1 MMFTRGEYCDGSS
14 TYGVICAHS
23 KQDAEVLLVTS
34 GTIAS
39 AYKTDGTNE
48 YSYINPKAKEMY
60 KVLKNGIAGC
70 KAKNGEP
77 MQFSLGSS
85 MRHNYTKAKVDYS
98 IELFDGEVVGAFI
111 SWGDGCSIF
120 LEYTDD
126 KNLIPNGIPYV
137 ALTVSRITTDQV
149 LDEVPVRSVEEIA
162 LEKEDV
168 SWLKYKKYYVVNDDD
183 TAEKIFSSLDNWTGP
198 ISYDTETTGL
208 KINCFGKI
216 NSEYSRKLAEY
227 NAANPD
233 HQLRADRLVGIIF
246 CVEENVSYYFP
257 CFNRKFKNLYTSDTE
272 ARRKAISIIKDR
284 YSKPHSNP
292 MQDDMEDYFRKTPE
306 DQWSPDVILMERVRS
321 ILEKGHIVA
330 HNGSFEYKVGCL
342 YGIDTNLKDDTM
354 IMHQIMYKFRS
365 TTSNRGE
372 PSNLKYLAKVELGI
386 DQWELSDFFP
396 DFKEDKSGQVRAA
409 NKRGKKKGSKID
421 FSYMD
426 YAGTRV
432 YAPTDGD
439 VTFLLFKK
447 YKHDMMDNHKEQE
460 YIYNVEV
467 IVSCCI
473 GYMEFF
479 GHRLDERK
487 IYGVRD
493 KTKAE
498 LACIESEI
506 RQAVGFSKPDEIDA
520 YNHLKESIDAFSEVD
535 NAGDEDARNN
545 AIKGMLESTESLYSV
560 IAKNEENQLN
570 LGSPAQV
577 AELFYD
583 VLGYP
588 MQGDKRSVASKQIK
602 PLLKAKNDDGTQAYP
617 VANMYAEYKKKDTLL
632 VKFYDNLPYFMYPGG
647 YIFSSFGQIST
658 ATGRMSCSHPNAQ
671 QYPKAITGICIPRD
685 GYVMMDAD
693 YSQIEY
699 RVLTALAG
707 NTELAHLF
715 ADPDSDYHTLMASK
729 MYGVDYAA
737 VTPKMRSD
745 AKSFNFGI
753 PYGMGFKSLAIL
765 LTGNSK
771 PSSVDEAK
779 EKYELYFK
787 NQPRTRKFFDQV
799 KEMALV
805 NKYTRTHWC
814 RYRYYSFTDA
824 NGNEN
829 NARKGAALR
838 QAGNAVIQGC
848 LGGDTLIQT
857 KEFGIVKIKDVAGK
871 RLHVWD
877 GTSWALGDITYSGK
891 KQKCI
896 VTFSTG
902 QEFVCSPIHKF
913 LISSANGT
921 KNFIECCDL
930 KYGDAVVYNKRS
942 SLTVKGYKW
951 HDSKDLDLTVK
962 SVAITDE
969 YIDMYDVCNT
979 DNGYYVADGVIT
991 HNTAADIFKISV
1003 ARNFMYIR
1011 ENHLQGLL
1019 LIINMIHD
1027 EQLFEV
1033 NVQKLNMQRV
1043 LADVGKN
1050 MQFKVEGFPPLYIG
1064 AGIGPAWGKAKGKM
1078 AEIHPLL
1085 LEQFTEEAKDIPIF
1099 HEDKAVDTNEVLKY
1113 FAKRV
1118 LDFRRKKV
1126 RDYICDPNNYNKDL
1140 HPAIGNLLNLQ
1151 FTYGHDKDKEGLND
1165 KEFTQLCL
1173 DEFIKHEGI
1182 QGVDSSM
1189 FKAKEESMEDV
1200 EEDAEYTD
1208 GDEENE
1214 DDVEIGDNMFTVV
1227 DESDMV
1233 FGATIQDLIHQFKF
1247 FISPKYKVCGIDA
1260 IDMYYTKKD
1269 ELVDYLCQH
1278 ICDEDADGAMQ
1289 IVFLQPGNI
1298 LNRTGLYVNNISE
1311 DVVASK
1317 V

>member
-85 MRHNYTKAKVDYS
+85 MRHSYTKAKVDYS
-98 IELFDGEVVGAFI
+98 IELFDGEIVGASI

-137 ALTVSRITTDQV
+137 TLTVNRITTDQV

-162 LEKEDV
+162 LEKDDV

-447 YKHDMMDNHKEQE
+447 YKQDMMDNHKEQE

-520 YNHLKESIDAFSEVD
+520 YNHLKESIDAFSDVD

-545 AIKGMLESTESLYSV
+545 AIKGMLESTESLYAV

-838 QAGNAVIQGC
+838 QAGNAVIQG
-848 LGGDTLIQT
+848 
-857 KEFGIVKIKDVAGK
+857 
-871 RLHVWD
+871 
-877 GTSWALGDITYSGK
+877 
-891 KQKCI
+891 
-896 VTFSTG
+896 
-902 QEFVCSPIHKF
+902 
-913 LISSANGT
+913 
-921 KNFIECCDL
+921 
-930 KYGDAVVYNKRS
+930 
-942 SLTVKGYKW
+942 
-951 HDSKDLDLTVK
+951 
-962 SVAITDE
+962 
-969 YIDMYDVCNT
+969 
-979 DNGYYVADGVIT
+979 
-991 HNTAADIFKISV
+991 TAADIFKISV

-1011 ENHLQGLL
+1011 ANHLQGLL

-1099 HEDKAVDTNEVLKY
+1099 HDDKAVDTNEVLKY

-1289 IVFLQPGNI
+1289 IIFLQPGNI

>member
-85 MRHNYTKAKVDYS
+85 MRHSYTKAKVDYS
-98 IELFDGEVVGAFI
+98 IELFDGEIVGASI

-137 ALTVSRITTDQV
+137 ALTVNRITTDQV

-162 LEKEDV
+162 LEKDDV
-168 SWLKYKKYYVVNDDD
+168 SWLKYKKYYIVNDDD

-306 DQWSPDVILMERVRS
+306 DQWSPDVILMERVRG
-321 ILEKGHIVA
+321 ILEKRHIVA

-447 YKHDMMDNHKEQE
+447 YKQDMMDNHKEQE

-520 YNHLKESIDAFSEVD
+520 YNHLKESIDAFSAVD
-535 NAGDEDARNN
+535 KAGDEDARNN
-545 AIKGMLESTESLYSV
+545 AINDMLESTESLYSV

-838 QAGNAVIQGC
+838 QAGNAVIQG
-848 LGGDTLIQT
+848 
-857 KEFGIVKIKDVAGK
+857 
-871 RLHVWD
+871 
-877 GTSWALGDITYSGK
+877 
-891 KQKCI
+891 
-896 VTFSTG
+896 
-902 QEFVCSPIHKF
+902 
-913 LISSANGT
+913 
-921 KNFIECCDL
+921 
-930 KYGDAVVYNKRS
+930 
-942 SLTVKGYKW
+942 
-951 HDSKDLDLTVK
+951 
-962 SVAITDE
+962 
-969 YIDMYDVCNT
+969 
-979 DNGYYVADGVIT
+979 
-991 HNTAADIFKISV
+991 TAADIFKISV

-1085 LEQFTEEAKDIPIF
+1085 LEQFTEEANDIPIF

-1208 GDEENE
+1208 GDEEND

>member
-85 MRHNYTKAKVDYS
+85 MRHSYTKAKVDYS
-98 IELFDGEVVGAFI
+98 IELFDGEIVCASI

-137 ALTVSRITTDQV
+137 ALTVNRITTDQV

-162 LEKEDV
+162 IEKEDV
-168 SWLKYKKYYVVNDDD
+168 SWLKYKKYYIVNDDD

-284 YSKPHSNP
+284 YSMPHSNP

-306 DQWSPDVILMERVRS
+306 DQWSPDVILMERVRG
-321 ILEKGHIVA
+321 ILEKRHIVA

-447 YKHDMMDNHKEQE
+447 YKQDMMDNHKEQE

-545 AIKGMLESTESLYSV
+545 AIKGMLESTESLYTV

-771 PSSVDEAK
+771 QSSVDEAK

-913 LISSANGT
+913 LISSANGD

-951 HDSKDLDLTVK
+951 HDSKDLNLTVK

-1189 FKAKEESMEDV
+1189 FKAKEESMEDI

>member
-23 KQDAEVLLVTS
+23 KQDVEVLLVTS

-48 YSYINPKAKEMY
+48 YSYINTKAKEMY

-98 IELFDGEVVGAFI
+98 IELFDGEVVGASI

-137 ALTVSRITTDQV
+137 ALTVNRITTDQV

-162 LEKEDV
+162 LEKDDV
-168 SWLKYKKYYVVNDDD
+168 SWLKYKKYYIVNDDD

-306 DQWSPDVILMERVRS
+306 DQWSPDVILMERVRG
-321 ILEKGHIVA
+321 ILEKRHIVA

-447 YKHDMMDNHKEQE
+447 YKQDMMDNHKEQE

-913 LISSANGT
+913 LISSANGD

-930 KYGDAVVYNKRS
+930 KFGDAVVYNKRS

-951 HDSKDLDLTVK
+951 HDSTDLNLTVK

>member
-85 MRHNYTKAKVDYS
+85 MRHSYTKAKVDYS
-98 IELFDGEVVGAFI
+98 IELFDGEIVGASI

-137 ALTVSRITTDQV
+137 ALTVNRITTDQV

-162 LEKEDV
+162 LEKDDV
-168 SWLKYKKYYVVNDDD
+168 SWLKYKKYYIVNDDD

-306 DQWSPDVILMERVRS
+306 DQWSPDVILMERVRG
-321 ILEKGHIVA
+321 ILEKRHIVA

-447 YKHDMMDNHKEQE
+447 YKQDMMDNHKEQE

-520 YNHLKESIDAFSEVD
+520 YNHLKESIDAFSAVD
-535 NAGDEDARNN
+535 SSGDEDARNN
-545 AIKGMLESTESLYSV
+545 AIKGMLESTESLYTV

-583 VLGYP
+583 MLGYP

-838 QAGNAVIQGC
+838 QAGNAVIQG
-848 LGGDTLIQT
+848 
-857 KEFGIVKIKDVAGK
+857 
-871 RLHVWD
+871 
-877 GTSWALGDITYSGK
+877 
-891 KQKCI
+891 
-896 VTFSTG
+896 
-902 QEFVCSPIHKF
+902 
-913 LISSANGT
+913 
-921 KNFIECCDL
+921 
-930 KYGDAVVYNKRS
+930 
-942 SLTVKGYKW
+942 
-951 HDSKDLDLTVK
+951 
-962 SVAITDE
+962 
-969 YIDMYDVCNT
+969 
-979 DNGYYVADGVIT
+979 
-991 HNTAADIFKISV
+991 TAADIFKISV

-1099 HEDKAVDTNEVLKY
+1099 HEDKVVDTNEVLKY

-1208 GDEENE
+1208 GDEEND

>member
-34 GTIAS
+34 GAIAS

-98 IELFDGEVVGAFI
+98 IELFDGEVVGASI
-111 SWGDGCSIF
+111 SLGDGCSIF

-137 ALTVSRITTDQV
+137 ALTVNRITTDQV

-162 LEKEDV
+162 LEKDDV
-168 SWLKYKKYYVVNDDD
+168 SWLKYKKYYIVNDDD

-306 DQWSPDVILMERVRS
+306 DQWSPDVILMERVRG

-372 PSNLKYLAKVELGI
+372 PSNLKYLAKVELGV

-447 YKHDMMDNHKEQE
+447 YKQDMMDNHKEQE

-520 YNHLKESIDAFSEVD
+520 YNHLKESIDAFSDVD

-877 GTSWALGDITYSGK
+877 GTSWALGDITYSGE

-913 LISSANGT
+913 LISSANGD

-930 KYGDAVVYNKRS
+930 KFGDAVVYNKRS

-951 HDSKDLDLTVK
+951 HDSTDLNLTVK

>member
-85 MRHNYTKAKVDYS
+85 MRHSYTKAKVDYS
-98 IELFDGEVVGAFI
+98 IELFDGEIVGASI

-137 ALTVSRITTDQV
+137 TLTVNRITTDQV

-162 LEKEDV
+162 LEKDDV

-183 TAEKIFSSLDNWTGP
+183 TAEKIFSSLDNWAGP

-306 DQWSPDVILMERVRS
+306 DQWSPDVILMERVRG
-321 ILEKGHIVA
+321 ILEKRHIVA

-447 YKHDMMDNHKEQE
+447 YKQDMMDNHKEQE

-545 AIKGMLESTESLYSV
+545 AIKGMLESTDGLYAV

-913 LISSANGT
+913 LISSANGD

-930 KYGDAVVYNKRS
+930 KFGDAVVYNKRS

-962 SVAITDE
+962 SVDITDE

-1099 HEDKAVDTNEVLKY
+1099 HEDKVVDTNEVLKY

-1208 GDEENE
+1208 GDEEND

>member
-85 MRHNYTKAKVDYS
+85 MRHSYTKAKVDYS
-98 IELFDGEVVGAFI
+98 IELFDGEIVGASI

-137 ALTVSRITTDQV
+137 ALTVNRITTDQV

-162 LEKEDV
+162 LEKDDV
-168 SWLKYKKYYVVNDDD
+168 SWLKYKKYYIVNDDD

-306 DQWSPDVILMERVRS
+306 DQWSPDVILMERVRG
-321 ILEKGHIVA
+321 ILEKRHIVA

-447 YKHDMMDNHKEQE
+447 YKQDMMDNHKEQE

-545 AIKGMLESTESLYSV
+545 AIKGMLESTDGLYAV

-838 QAGNAVIQGC
+838 QAGNAVIQG
-848 LGGDTLIQT
+848 
-857 KEFGIVKIKDVAGK
+857 
-871 RLHVWD
+871 
-877 GTSWALGDITYSGK
+877 
-891 KQKCI
+891 
-896 VTFSTG
+896 
-902 QEFVCSPIHKF
+902 
-913 LISSANGT
+913 
-921 KNFIECCDL
+921 
-930 KYGDAVVYNKRS
+930 
-942 SLTVKGYKW
+942 
-951 HDSKDLDLTVK
+951 
-962 SVAITDE
+962 
-969 YIDMYDVCNT
+969 
-979 DNGYYVADGVIT
+979 
-991 HNTAADIFKISV
+991 TAADIFKISV

-1099 HEDKAVDTNEVLKY
+1099 HEDKVVDTNEVLKY

-1208 GDEENE
+1208 GDEEND

-1227 DESDMV
+1227 DESDIV

>member
-85 MRHNYTKAKVDYS
+85 MRHSYTKAKVDYS
-98 IELFDGEVVGAFI
+98 IELFDGEIVGASI

-137 ALTVSRITTDQV
+137 ALTVNRITTDQV

-162 LEKEDV
+162 LEKDDV
-168 SWLKYKKYYVVNDDD
+168 SWLKYKKYYIVNDDD

-306 DQWSPDVILMERVRS
+306 DQWSPDVILMERVRG
-321 ILEKGHIVA
+321 ILEKRHIVA

-372 PSNLKYLAKVELGI
+372 PSNLKYLAKVELGV

-447 YKHDMMDNHKEQE
+447 YKQDMMDNHKEQE

-506 RQAVGFSKPDEIDA
+506 RQDVGFSKPDEIDA

-535 NAGDEDARNN
+535 SSGDEDARNN
-545 AIKGMLESTESLYSV
+545 AIKCMLESTESLYSV

-913 LISSANGT
+913 LISSANGD

-930 KYGDAVVYNKRS
+930 KFGDAVVYNKRS

-951 HDSKDLDLTVK
+951 HDSKDLNLTVK

-1011 ENHLQGLL
+1011 ENHLQGML

-1099 HEDKAVDTNEVLKY
+1099 HDDKAVDTNEVLKY

-1126 RDYICDPNNYNKDL
+1126 RDYICDLNNYNKDL

-1173 DEFIKHEGI
+1173 DEFIKHECI

>member
-85 MRHNYTKAKVDYS
+85 MRHSYTRAKVDYS
-98 IELFDGEVVGAFI
+98 IELFDGEIVGASI

-137 ALTVSRITTDQV
+137 ALTVNRITTDQV

-162 LEKEDV
+162 LEKDDV
-168 SWLKYKKYYVVNDDD
+168 SWLKYKKYYIVNDDD

-216 NSEYSRKLAEY
+216 NSEYSRKMAEY

-396 DFKEDKSGQVRAA
+396 DFKEDKSGQVRTA

-447 YKHDMMDNHKEQE
+447 YKQDMMDNHKEQE

-545 AIKGMLESTESLYSV
+545 AINGMLESTDGLYAV

-913 LISSANGT
+913 LISSANGD

-930 KYGDAVVYNKRS
+930 KFGDAVVYNKRS

-1099 HEDKAVDTNEVLKY
+1099 HEDKVVDTNEVLKY

-1126 RDYICDPNNYNKDL
+1126 RDYICDQNNYNKDL

-1189 FKAKEESMEDV
+1189 FKAKEESMEDI

>member
-85 MRHNYTKAKVDYS
+85 MRHSYTKAKVDYS
-98 IELFDGEVVGAFI
+98 IELFDGEVVGASI

-137 ALTVSRITTDQV
+137 TLTVNRITTDQV

-162 LEKEDV
+162 IEKDDV
-168 SWLKYKKYYVVNDDD
+168 SWLKYKKYYIVNDDD

-306 DQWSPDVILMERVRS
+306 DQWSPDVILMERVRG
-321 ILEKGHIVA
+321 ILEKRHIVA

-447 YKHDMMDNHKEQE
+447 YKQDMMDNHKEQE

-520 YNHLKESIDAFSEVD
+520 YNHLKESIDAFSAVD

-545 AIKGMLESTESLYSV
+545 AINGMLESTDGLYAV

-913 LISSANGT
+913 LISSANGD

-930 KYGDAVVYNKRS
+930 KFGDAVVYNKRS

-1099 HEDKAVDTNEVLKY
+1099 HEDKVVDTNEVLKY

-1189 FKAKEESMEDV
+1189 FKAKEESMEDI

>member
-85 MRHNYTKAKVDYS
+85 MRHSYTKAKVDYS
-98 IELFDGEVVGAFI
+98 IELFDGEIVGASI

-137 ALTVSRITTDQV
+137 ALTVNRITTDQV

-162 LEKEDV
+162 LEKDDV
-168 SWLKYKKYYVVNDDD
+168 SWLKYKKYYIVNDDD

-306 DQWSPDVILMERVRS
+306 DQWSPDVILMERVRG
-321 ILEKGHIVA
+321 ILEKRHIVA

-447 YKHDMMDNHKEQE
+447 YKQDMMDNHNEQE

-520 YNHLKESIDAFSEVD
+520 YNHLKESIDAFSAVD
-535 NAGDEDARNN
+535 SSGDEDARNN
-545 AIKGMLESTESLYSV
+545 AIKGMLESTESLYTV

-583 VLGYP
+583 MLGYP

-838 QAGNAVIQGC
+838 QAGNAVIQG
-848 LGGDTLIQT
+848 
-857 KEFGIVKIKDVAGK
+857 
-871 RLHVWD
+871 
-877 GTSWALGDITYSGK
+877 
-891 KQKCI
+891 
-896 VTFSTG
+896 
-902 QEFVCSPIHKF
+902 
-913 LISSANGT
+913 
-921 KNFIECCDL
+921 
-930 KYGDAVVYNKRS
+930 
-942 SLTVKGYKW
+942 
-951 HDSKDLDLTVK
+951 
-962 SVAITDE
+962 
-969 YIDMYDVCNT
+969 
-979 DNGYYVADGVIT
+979 
-991 HNTAADIFKISV
+991 TAADIFKISV

-1099 HEDKAVDTNEVLKY
+1099 HEDKVVDTNEVLKY

-1208 GDEENE
+1208 GDEEND

>member
-39 AYKTDGTNE
+39 AYKTDGTTE

-98 IELFDGEVVGAFI
+98 IELFDGEVVGASI

-162 LEKEDV
+162 LEKDDV

-306 DQWSPDVILMERVRS
+306 DQWSPDVILMERVRG
-321 ILEKGHIVA
+321 ILEKRHIVA

-396 DFKEDKSGQVRAA
+396 DFKEDNSGQVRAA

-447 YKHDMMDNHKEQE
+447 YKQDMMDNHKEQE

-520 YNHLKESIDAFSEVD
+520 YNHLKESIDAFSAVD

-545 AIKGMLESTESLYSV
+545 AINGMLESTESLYSV

-707 NTELAHLF
+707 NTELAQLF

-838 QAGNAVIQGC
+838 QAGNAVIQG
-848 LGGDTLIQT
+848 
-857 KEFGIVKIKDVAGK
+857 
-871 RLHVWD
+871 
-877 GTSWALGDITYSGK
+877 
-891 KQKCI
+891 
-896 VTFSTG
+896 
-902 QEFVCSPIHKF
+902 
-913 LISSANGT
+913 
-921 KNFIECCDL
+921 
-930 KYGDAVVYNKRS
+930 
-942 SLTVKGYKW
+942 
-951 HDSKDLDLTVK
+951 
-962 SVAITDE
+962 
-969 YIDMYDVCNT
+969 
-979 DNGYYVADGVIT
+979 
-991 HNTAADIFKISV
+991 TAADIFKISV

-1099 HEDKAVDTNEVLKY
+1099 HEDKVVDTNEVLKY

>member
-23 KQDAEVLLVTS
+23 KQDVEVLLVTS

-98 IELFDGEVVGAFI
+98 IELFDGEVVGASI
-111 SWGDGCSIF
+111 SWGDCCSIF

-137 ALTVSRITTDQV
+137 ALTVNRITTDQV

-162 LEKEDV
+162 LEKDDV

-227 NAANPD
+227 NAANPE

-284 YSKPHSNP
+284 YSKQHSNP
-292 MQDDMEDYFRKTPE
+292 MQDDMDDYFRKTHE
-306 DQWSPDVILMERVRS
+306 DQWSPDVILMERVRG
-321 ILEKGHIVA
+321 ILEKRHIVA

-447 YKHDMMDNHKEQE
+447 YKQDMMDNHKEQE

-520 YNHLKESIDAFSEVD
+520 YNHLKESIDAFSAVD
-535 NAGDEDARNN
+535 NSGDEDARNN
-545 AIKGMLESTESLYSV
+545 AIKGMLESTDCLYSV

-715 ADPDSDYHTLMASK
+715 SDPDSDYHTLMASK

-838 QAGNAVIQGC
+838 QAGNAVIQG
-848 LGGDTLIQT
+848 
-857 KEFGIVKIKDVAGK
+857 
-871 RLHVWD
+871 
-877 GTSWALGDITYSGK
+877 
-891 KQKCI
+891 
-896 VTFSTG
+896 
-902 QEFVCSPIHKF
+902 
-913 LISSANGT
+913 
-921 KNFIECCDL
+921 
-930 KYGDAVVYNKRS
+930 
-942 SLTVKGYKW
+942 
-951 HDSKDLDLTVK
+951 
-962 SVAITDE
+962 
-969 YIDMYDVCNT
+969 
-979 DNGYYVADGVIT
+979 
-991 HNTAADIFKISV
+991 TAADIFKISV

-1011 ENHLQGLL
+1011 ENHLHGLL

>member
-85 MRHNYTKAKVDYS
+85 MRHSYTKAKVDYS
-98 IELFDGEVVGAFI
+98 IELFDGEVVGASI

-149 LDEVPVRSVEEIA
+149 LDDVPVRSVEEIA

-183 TAEKIFSSLDNWTGP
+183 TAEKIFSSLDNWAGP

-292 MQDDMEDYFRKTPE
+292 MQDDMDDYFRKTPE
-306 DQWSPDVILMERVRS
+306 DQWSPDVILMERVRG
-321 ILEKGHIVA
+321 ILEKRHIVA

-396 DFKEDKSGQVRAA
+396 DFKEDNSGQVRAA

-447 YKHDMMDNHKEQE
+447 YKQDMMDNHKEQE

-520 YNHLKESIDAFSEVD
+520 YNHLKESIDAFSAVD
-535 NAGDEDARNN
+535 NSGDEDARNN
-545 AIKGMLESTESLYSV
+545 AIKCMLESTESLYSV

-707 NTELAHLF
+707 NTELAQLF

-838 QAGNAVIQGC
+838 QAGNAVIQG
-848 LGGDTLIQT
+848 
-857 KEFGIVKIKDVAGK
+857 
-871 RLHVWD
+871 
-877 GTSWALGDITYSGK
+877 
-891 KQKCI
+891 
-896 VTFSTG
+896 
-902 QEFVCSPIHKF
+902 
-913 LISSANGT
+913 
-921 KNFIECCDL
+921 
-930 KYGDAVVYNKRS
+930 
-942 SLTVKGYKW
+942 
-951 HDSKDLDLTVK
+951 
-962 SVAITDE
+962 
-969 YIDMYDVCNT
+969 
-979 DNGYYVADGVIT
+979 
-991 HNTAADIFKISV
+991 TAADIFKISV

-1099 HEDKAVDTNEVLKY
+1099 HEDKVVDTNEVLKY

-1208 GDEENE
+1208 GEEEND
-1214 DDVEIGDNMFTVV
+1214 DDVEIGDSMFTVV

>member
-85 MRHNYTKAKVDYS
+85 MRHSYTKAKVDYS
-98 IELFDGEVVGAFI
+98 IELFDGEIVGASI

-137 ALTVSRITTDQV
+137 TLTVNRITTDQV

-162 LEKEDV
+162 LEKDDV

-292 MQDDMEDYFRKTPE
+292 MQDDMEDYFIKTPE
-306 DQWSPDVILMERVRS
+306 DQWSPDVILMERVRG
-321 ILEKGHIVA
+321 ILEKRHIVA

-447 YKHDMMDNHKEQE
+447 YKQDMMDNHKEQE

-520 YNHLKESIDAFSEVD
+520 YNHLKESIDAFSAVD

-545 AIKGMLESTESLYSV
+545 AINGMLESTESLYSV

-913 LISSANGT
+913 LISSADGD

-930 KYGDAVVYNKRS
+930 KFGDAVVYNKRS

-1085 LEQFTEEAKDIPIF
+1085 LEQLTEEAKDIPIF
-1099 HEDKAVDTNEVLKY
+1099 HEDKVVDTNEVLKY

-1126 RDYICDPNNYNKDL
+1126 RDYICDQNNYNKDL

-1189 FKAKEESMEDV
+1189 FKAKEESMEDI

>member
-23 KQDAEVLLVTS
+23 KQDVEVLLVTS

-98 IELFDGEVVGAFI
+98 IELFDGEVVGASI

-137 ALTVSRITTDQV
+137 ALTVNRITTDQV

-162 LEKEDV
+162 LEKDDV

-292 MQDDMEDYFRKTPE
+292 MQDDMEDYFKKTPE

-447 YKHDMMDNHKEQE
+447 YKQDMMDNHKEQE

-545 AIKGMLESTESLYSV
+545 AIKGMLESTDSLYSV

-685 GYVMMDAD
+685 GFVMMDAD

-715 ADPDSDYHTLMASK
+715 SDPDSDYHTLMASK

-838 QAGNAVIQGC
+838 QAGNAVIQG
-848 LGGDTLIQT
+848 
-857 KEFGIVKIKDVAGK
+857 
-871 RLHVWD
+871 
-877 GTSWALGDITYSGK
+877 
-891 KQKCI
+891 
-896 VTFSTG
+896 
-902 QEFVCSPIHKF
+902 
-913 LISSANGT
+913 
-921 KNFIECCDL
+921 
-930 KYGDAVVYNKRS
+930 
-942 SLTVKGYKW
+942 
-951 HDSKDLDLTVK
+951 
-962 SVAITDE
+962 
-969 YIDMYDVCNT
+969 
-979 DNGYYVADGVIT
+979 
-991 HNTAADIFKISV
+991 TAADIFKISV

-1099 HEDKAVDTNEVLKY
+1099 HEDKVVDTNEVLKY

-1208 GDEENE
+1208 GEDEND

>member
-1 MMFTRGEYCDGSS
+1 MMFTRGEYCDSS
-14 TYGVICAHS
+14 NTYGVICAHS

-85 MRHNYTKAKVDYS
+85 MRHSYTKAKVDYS
-98 IELFDGEVVGAFI
+98 IELFDGEIVGASI

-137 ALTVSRITTDQV
+137 TLTVNRITTDQV

-306 DQWSPDVILMERVRS
+306 DQWSPDVILMERVRG
-321 ILEKGHIVA
+321 ILEKRHIVA

-447 YKHDMMDNHKEQE
+447 YKQDMMDNHKEQE

-913 LISSANGT
+913 LISSANGN

-930 KYGDAVVYNKRS
+930 KFGDAVVYNKRS

-951 HDSKDLDLTVK
+951 HDQKDLNLTVK

-1099 HEDKAVDTNEVLKY
+1099 HDDKAVDTNEVLKY

-1208 GDEENE
+1208 GDEEND

-1278 ICDEDADGAMQ
+1278 ICDEAADGAMQ

>member
-23 KQDAEVLLVTS
+23 KQGAEVLLVTS

-98 IELFDGEVVGAFI
+98 IELFDGEVVGASI

-137 ALTVSRITTDQV
+137 TLTVNRITTDQV

-306 DQWSPDVILMERVRS
+306 DQWSPDVILMERVRG
-321 ILEKGHIVA
+321 ILENRHIVA

-396 DFKEDKSGQVRAA
+396 DFKEDNSGQVRAA

-447 YKHDMMDNHKEQE
+447 YKQDMMDNHKEQE

-520 YNHLKESIDAFSEVD
+520 YNHLKESIDAFSAVD

-545 AIKGMLESTESLYSV
+545 AINCMLESTESLYSV

-707 NTELAHLF
+707 NTELAQLF

-857 KEFGIVKIKDVAGK
+857 KEFGIVKIKDAAGK

-891 KQKCI
+891 KKKCI

-913 LISSANGT
+913 LISSANGD

-942 SLTVKGYKW
+942 SLIVKGYKW
-951 HDSKDLDLTVK
+951 HDSKDLNLTVK

-1099 HEDKAVDTNEVLKY
+1099 HEDKVVDTNEVLKY

-1208 GDEENE
+1208 GDEEND

>member
-85 MRHNYTKAKVDYS
+85 MRHSYTKAKVDYS
-98 IELFDGEVVGAFI
+98 IELFDGEIVGASI

-137 ALTVSRITTDQV
+137 TLTVNRITTDQV

-284 YSKPHSNP
+284 YSKTHSNP

-306 DQWSPDVILMERVRS
+306 DQWSPDVILMERVRG
-321 ILEKGHIVA
+321 ILEKRHIVA

-447 YKHDMMDNHKEQE
+447 YKQDMMDNHKEQE

-520 YNHLKESIDAFSEVD
+520 YNHLKESIDAFSAVD

-545 AIKGMLESTESLYSV
+545 AIKGMLESTDGLYAV

-913 LISSANGT
+913 FISSANGD

-930 KYGDAVVYNKRS
+930 KFGDAVVYNKRS

-1085 LEQFTEEAKDIPIF
+1085 LEQFTEEANDIPIF
-1099 HEDKAVDTNEVLKY
+1099 HEDKVVDTNEVLKY

-1208 GDEENE
+1208 GDEEND

>member
-85 MRHNYTKAKVDYS
+85 MRHSYTKAKVDYS
-98 IELFDGEVVGAFI
+98 IELFDGEVVGASI

-137 ALTVSRITTDQV
+137 TLTVNRITTDQV

-162 LEKEDV
+162 LEKDDV

-292 MQDDMEDYFRKTPE
+292 MQDDMDDYFRKTPE
-306 DQWSPDVILMERVRS
+306 DQWSPDVILMERVRG
-321 ILEKGHIVA
+321 ILEKRHIVA

-447 YKHDMMDNHKEQE
+447 YKQDMMDNHKEQE

-838 QAGNAVIQGC
+838 QAGNAVIQG
-848 LGGDTLIQT
+848 
-857 KEFGIVKIKDVAGK
+857 
-871 RLHVWD
+871 
-877 GTSWALGDITYSGK
+877 
-891 KQKCI
+891 
-896 VTFSTG
+896 
-902 QEFVCSPIHKF
+902 
-913 LISSANGT
+913 
-921 KNFIECCDL
+921 
-930 KYGDAVVYNKRS
+930 
-942 SLTVKGYKW
+942 
-951 HDSKDLDLTVK
+951 
-962 SVAITDE
+962 
-969 YIDMYDVCNT
+969 
-979 DNGYYVADGVIT
+979 
-991 HNTAADIFKISV
+991 TAADIFKISV

-1173 DEFIKHEGI
+1173 DEFIKHEDI

>member
-23 KQDAEVLLVTS
+23 KQDVEVLLVTS

-85 MRHNYTKAKVDYS
+85 MRHSYTKAKVDYS
-98 IELFDGEVVGAFI
+98 IELFDGEVVGASI

-137 ALTVSRITTDQV
+137 ALTVNRITTDQV

-162 LEKEDV
+162 LEKDDV

-216 NSEYSRKLAEY
+216 NSDYSRKLAEY
-227 NAANPD
+227 NAANPE

-284 YSKPHSNP
+284 YSKQHSNP
-292 MQDDMEDYFRKTPE
+292 MQDDMDDYFRKTPE
-306 DQWSPDVILMERVRS
+306 DQWSPDVILMERVRG
-321 ILEKGHIVA
+321 ILEKRHIVA

-447 YKHDMMDNHKEQE
+447 YKQDMMDNHKEQE

-520 YNHLKESIDAFSEVD
+520 YNHLKESIDAFSAVD
-535 NAGDEDARNN
+535 NSGDEDARNN
-545 AIKGMLESTESLYSV
+545 AIKGMLESTDGLYSV

-838 QAGNAVIQGC
+838 QAGNAVIQG
-848 LGGDTLIQT
+848 
-857 KEFGIVKIKDVAGK
+857 
-871 RLHVWD
+871 
-877 GTSWALGDITYSGK
+877 
-891 KQKCI
+891 
-896 VTFSTG
+896 
-902 QEFVCSPIHKF
+902 
-913 LISSANGT
+913 
-921 KNFIECCDL
+921 
-930 KYGDAVVYNKRS
+930 
-942 SLTVKGYKW
+942 
-951 HDSKDLDLTVK
+951 
-962 SVAITDE
+962 
-969 YIDMYDVCNT
+969 
-979 DNGYYVADGVIT
+979 
-991 HNTAADIFKISV
+991 TAADIFKISV

-1085 LEQFTEEAKDIPIF
+1085 LEQFTDEAKDIPIF
-1099 HEDKAVDTNEVLKY
+1099 HEDKSVDTNEVLKY

-1151 FTYGHDKDKEGLND
+1151 FTYGHDKDKEGLSD

-1208 GDEENE
+1208 GEEEND

>member
-85 MRHNYTKAKVDYS
+85 MRHSYTKAKVDYS
-98 IELFDGEVVGAFI
+98 IELFDGEIVGASI

-137 ALTVSRITTDQV
+137 TLTVNRITTDQV

-162 LEKEDV
+162 LEKDDV

-183 TAEKIFSSLDNWTGP
+183 TAEKIFSSLDNWAGP

-292 MQDDMEDYFRKTPE
+292 MQDDMDDYFRKTPE
-306 DQWSPDVILMERVRS
+306 DQWSPDVILMERVRC
-321 ILEKGHIVA
+321 ILEKRHIVA

-447 YKHDMMDNHKEQE
+447 YKQDMMDNHKEQE

-506 RQAVGFSKPDEIDA
+506 RQDVGFSKPDEIDA
-520 YNHLKESIDAFSEVD
+520 YNHLKESIDAFSAVD

-545 AIKGMLESTESLYSV
+545 AINGMLESTESLYSV

-838 QAGNAVIQGC
+838 QAGNAVIQG
-848 LGGDTLIQT
+848 
-857 KEFGIVKIKDVAGK
+857 
-871 RLHVWD
+871 
-877 GTSWALGDITYSGK
+877 
-891 KQKCI
+891 
-896 VTFSTG
+896 
-902 QEFVCSPIHKF
+902 
-913 LISSANGT
+913 
-921 KNFIECCDL
+921 
-930 KYGDAVVYNKRS
+930 
-942 SLTVKGYKW
+942 
-951 HDSKDLDLTVK
+951 
-962 SVAITDE
+962 
-969 YIDMYDVCNT
+969 
-979 DNGYYVADGVIT
+979 
-991 HNTAADIFKISV
+991 TAADIFKISV

-1099 HEDKAVDTNEVLKY
+1099 HEDKVVDTNEVLKY

-1126 RDYICDPNNYNKDL
+1126 RDYICDQNNYNKDL

-1189 FKAKEESMEDV
+1189 FKAKDESMEDI

>member
-85 MRHNYTKAKVDYS
+85 MRHSYTKAKVDYS
-98 IELFDGEVVGAFI
+98 IELFDGEIVGASI

-120 LEYTDD
+120 LEYTND

-306 DQWSPDVILMERVRS
+306 DQWSPDVILMERVRG
-321 ILEKGHIVA
+321 ILEKRHIVA

-447 YKHDMMDNHKEQE
+447 YKQDMMDNHKEQE

-913 LISSANGT
+913 LISSANGD

-930 KYGDAVVYNKRS
+930 KFGDAVVYNKRS

-951 HDSKDLDLTVK
+951 HDQKDLNLTVK

-1182 QGVDSSM
+1182 KGVDSSM

>member
-85 MRHNYTKAKVDYS
+85 MRHSYTKAKVDYS
-98 IELFDGEVVGAFI
+98 IELFDGEIVGASI

-137 ALTVSRITTDQV
+137 ALTVNRITTDQV

-162 LEKEDV
+162 LEKDDV
-168 SWLKYKKYYVVNDDD
+168 SWLKYKKYYIVNDDD
-183 TAEKIFSSLDNWTGP
+183 TAEKIFNSLDNWTGP

-306 DQWSPDVILMERVRS
+306 DQWSPDVILMERVRG
-321 ILEKGHIVA
+321 ILEKRHIVA

-447 YKHDMMDNHKEQE
+447 YKQDMMDNHKEQE

-913 LISSANGT
+913 LISSANGD
-921 KNFIECCDL
+921 KHFIECCDL
-930 KYGDAVVYNKRS
+930 KFGDAVVYNKRS

-951 HDSKDLDLTVK
+951 HDSKDLNLTVK

-1085 LEQFTEEAKDIPIF
+1085 LKQFTEEAKDIPIF

>member
-98 IELFDGEVVGAFI
+98 IELFDGEVVGASI

-137 ALTVSRITTDQV
+137 TLTVNRITTDQV

-183 TAEKIFSSLDNWTGP
+183 TAEKIFSSLDNWAGP

-292 MQDDMEDYFRKTPE
+292 MQDDMEGYFRKTPE
-306 DQWSPDVILMERVRS
+306 DQWSPDVILMERVRG
-321 ILEKGHIVA
+321 ILEKRHIVA

-396 DFKEDKSGQVRAA
+396 DFKEDNSGQVRAA

-447 YKHDMMDNHKEQE
+447 YKQDMMDNHKEQE

-520 YNHLKESIDAFSEVD
+520 YNHLKESIDAFSAVD
-535 NAGDEDARNN
+535 NSGDEDARNN
-545 AIKGMLESTESLYSV
+545 AINGMLESTESLYSV

-707 NTELAHLF
+707 NTELAQLF

-838 QAGNAVIQGC
+838 QAGNAVIQG
-848 LGGDTLIQT
+848 
-857 KEFGIVKIKDVAGK
+857 
-871 RLHVWD
+871 
-877 GTSWALGDITYSGK
+877 
-891 KQKCI
+891 
-896 VTFSTG
+896 
-902 QEFVCSPIHKF
+902 
-913 LISSANGT
+913 
-921 KNFIECCDL
+921 
-930 KYGDAVVYNKRS
+930 
-942 SLTVKGYKW
+942 
-951 HDSKDLDLTVK
+951 
-962 SVAITDE
+962 
-969 YIDMYDVCNT
+969 
-979 DNGYYVADGVIT
+979 
-991 HNTAADIFKISV
+991 TAADIFKISV

-1099 HEDKAVDTNEVLKY
+1099 HGDKVVDTNEVLKY

>member
-85 MRHNYTKAKVDYS
+85 MRHSYTKAKVDYS
-98 IELFDGEVVGAFI
+98 IELFDGEIVGASI

-137 ALTVSRITTDQV
+137 ALTVNRITTDQV

-162 LEKEDV
+162 LEKDDV
-168 SWLKYKKYYVVNDDD
+168 SWLKYKKYYIVNDDD

-292 MQDDMEDYFRKTPE
+292 MQDDMDDYFRKTPE
-306 DQWSPDVILMERVRS
+306 DQWSPDVILMERVRC
-321 ILEKGHIVA
+321 ILEKRHIVA

-447 YKHDMMDNHKEQE
+447 YKQDMMDNHKEQE

-545 AIKGMLESTESLYSV
+545 AIKGMLESTDGLYAV

-838 QAGNAVIQGC
+838 QAGNAVIQG
-848 LGGDTLIQT
+848 
-857 KEFGIVKIKDVAGK
+857 
-871 RLHVWD
+871 
-877 GTSWALGDITYSGK
+877 
-891 KQKCI
+891 
-896 VTFSTG
+896 
-902 QEFVCSPIHKF
+902 
-913 LISSANGT
+913 
-921 KNFIECCDL
+921 
-930 KYGDAVVYNKRS
+930 
-942 SLTVKGYKW
+942 
-951 HDSKDLDLTVK
+951 
-962 SVAITDE
+962 
-969 YIDMYDVCNT
+969 
-979 DNGYYVADGVIT
+979 
-991 HNTAADIFKISV
+991 TAADIFKISV

-1099 HEDKAVDTNEVLKY
+1099 HEDKVVDTNEVLKY

-1208 GDEENE
+1208 GDEEND

>member
-85 MRHNYTKAKVDYS
+85 MRHSYTKAKVDYS
-98 IELFDGEVVGAFI
+98 IELFDGEIVGASI

-292 MQDDMEDYFRKTPE
+292 MQDDMDDYFRKTPE
-306 DQWSPDVILMERVRS
+306 DQWSPDVILMERVRG

-447 YKHDMMDNHKEQE
+447 YKQDMMDNHKEQE

-545 AIKGMLESTESLYSV
+545 AIKGMLESTESLYAV

-838 QAGNAVIQGC
+838 QAGNAVIQG
-848 LGGDTLIQT
+848 
-857 KEFGIVKIKDVAGK
+857 
-871 RLHVWD
+871 
-877 GTSWALGDITYSGK
+877 
-891 KQKCI
+891 
-896 VTFSTG
+896 
-902 QEFVCSPIHKF
+902 
-913 LISSANGT
+913 
-921 KNFIECCDL
+921 
-930 KYGDAVVYNKRS
+930 
-942 SLTVKGYKW
+942 
-951 HDSKDLDLTVK
+951 
-962 SVAITDE
+962 
-969 YIDMYDVCNT
+969 
-979 DNGYYVADGVIT
+979 
-991 HNTAADIFKISV
+991 TAADIFKISV

-1126 RDYICDPNNYNKDL
+1126 HDYICDPNNYNKDL

-1189 FKAKEESMEDV
+1189 FKAKEESMEDI

>member
-85 MRHNYTKAKVDYS
+85 MRHSYTKAKVDYS
-98 IELFDGEVVGAFI
+98 IELFDGEIVGASI

-306 DQWSPDVILMERVRS
+306 DQWSPDVILMERVRG
-321 ILEKGHIVA
+321 ILEKRHIVA

-447 YKHDMMDNHKEQE
+447 YKQDMMDNHKEQE

-520 YNHLKESIDAFSEVD
+520 YNHLKESIDAFSDVD
-535 NAGDEDARNN
+535 SSGDEDARNN

-838 QAGNAVIQGC
+838 QAGNAVIQG
-848 LGGDTLIQT
+848 
-857 KEFGIVKIKDVAGK
+857 
-871 RLHVWD
+871 
-877 GTSWALGDITYSGK
+877 
-891 KQKCI
+891 
-896 VTFSTG
+896 
-902 QEFVCSPIHKF
+902 
-913 LISSANGT
+913 
-921 KNFIECCDL
+921 
-930 KYGDAVVYNKRS
+930 
-942 SLTVKGYKW
+942 
-951 HDSKDLDLTVK
+951 
-962 SVAITDE
+962 
-969 YIDMYDVCNT
+969 
-979 DNGYYVADGVIT
+979 
-991 HNTAADIFKISV
+991 TAADIFKISV

>member
-85 MRHNYTKAKVDYS
+85 MRHSYTKAKVDYS
-98 IELFDGEVVGAFI
+98 IELFDGEIVGASI

-284 YSKPHSNP
+284 YSKPHSNH

-306 DQWSPDVILMERVRS
+306 DQWSPDVILMERVRG
-321 ILEKGHIVA
+321 ILEKRHIVA

-447 YKHDMMDNHKEQE
+447 YKQDMMDNHKEQE

-545 AIKGMLESTESLYSV
+545 AINGMLESTESLYSV

-913 LISSANGT
+913 LISSDNGD

-930 KYGDAVVYNKRS
+930 KFGDAVVYNKRS

-951 HDSKDLDLTVK
+951 HDSKDLNLTVK

-1011 ENHLQGLL
+1011 ENHLHGLL

-1099 HEDKAVDTNEVLKY
+1099 HEDKVVDTNEVLKY

-1214 DDVEIGDNMFTVV
+1214 DDIEIGDNMFTVV

>member
-85 MRHNYTKAKVDYS
+85 MRHSYTKAKVDYS
-98 IELFDGEVVGAFI
+98 IELFDGEVVGASI

-137 ALTVSRITTDQV
+137 ALTVNRITTDQV

-216 NSEYSRKLAEY
+216 NSDYSRKLAEY

-306 DQWSPDVILMERVRS
+306 DQWSPDVILMERVRG
-321 ILEKGHIVA
+321 ILEKRHIVA

-396 DFKEDKSGQVRAA
+396 DFKEDNSGQVRAA

-447 YKHDMMDNHKEQE
+447 YKQDMMDNHKEQE

-520 YNHLKESIDAFSEVD
+520 YNHLKESIDAFSAVD

-545 AIKGMLESTESLYSV
+545 AINGMLESTESLYSV

-913 LISSANGT
+913 LISSANGD

-930 KYGDAVVYNKRS
+930 KFGDAVVYNKRS

-1099 HEDKAVDTNEVLKY
+1099 HEDKVVDTNEVLKY

-1189 FKAKEESMEDV
+1189 FKAKEESMEDI

>member
-85 MRHNYTKAKVDYS
+85 MRHSYTKAKVDYS
-98 IELFDGEVVGAFI
+98 IELFDGEIVGASI

-137 ALTVSRITTDQV
+137 ALTVNRITTDQV

-162 LEKEDV
+162 LEKDDV
-168 SWLKYKKYYVVNDDD
+168 SWLKYKKYYIVNDDD

-306 DQWSPDVILMERVRS
+306 DQWSPDVILMERVRG
-321 ILEKGHIVA
+321 ILEKRHIVA

-447 YKHDMMDNHKEQE
+447 YKQDMMDNHKEQE

-545 AIKGMLESTESLYSV
+545 AIKGMLESTDGLYAV

-838 QAGNAVIQGC
+838 QAGNAVIQG
-848 LGGDTLIQT
+848 
-857 KEFGIVKIKDVAGK
+857 
-871 RLHVWD
+871 
-877 GTSWALGDITYSGK
+877 
-891 KQKCI
+891 
-896 VTFSTG
+896 
-902 QEFVCSPIHKF
+902 
-913 LISSANGT
+913 
-921 KNFIECCDL
+921 
-930 KYGDAVVYNKRS
+930 
-942 SLTVKGYKW
+942 
-951 HDSKDLDLTVK
+951 
-962 SVAITDE
+962 
-969 YIDMYDVCNT
+969 
-979 DNGYYVADGVIT
+979 
-991 HNTAADIFKISV
+991 TAADIFKISV

-1085 LEQFTEEAKDIPIF
+1085 LEQFTEEANDIPIF
-1099 HEDKAVDTNEVLKY
+1099 HEDKVVDTNEVLKY

-1208 GDEENE
+1208 GDEEND